1 MLSELNDNELLSLAE
16 DNNEEAEKI
25 LIEKYSNTIKKSI
38 SANLSWAKLSG
49 LDEKDLYQEGLLA
62 LIYAIRN
69 FSKERNVT
77 FYTYALLCVDTYIRS
92 AIRSANRYKFKA
104 LNESISLDK
113 LFESSDINLYDI
125 LKDEASDPS
134 VKLINKESNEN
145 LLNNLNARLAPFE
158 KQVLNL
164 KLEGL
169 SNNEISIMLDKYKR
183 SIENTIS
190 RIRTKYK
197 EVKNEYEEVK

>member
-183 SIENTIS
+183 SVENTIS

>member
-158 KQVLNL
+158 KQVLKL

>member
-69 FSKERNVT
+69 FSEERNVT

-125 LKDEASDPS
+125 LKDETSDPS

-145 LLNNLNARLAPFE
+145 LLNDLNSRLAPFE

-169 SNNEISIMLDKYKR
+169 SNNEISIMLDKDKR